1 MAKRRKPTKRE
12 MKEAKKL
19 LNEDGYIDQ
28 FLNAQGHLV
37 AKNTQWGMSVTA
49 SLKDGSNLVEH
60 VKQQIKRNFKQNM
73 LEVGL
78 PAMQRGMR
86 DQMPAYPDLTI
97 TAKSTN
103 LKEFV
108 DKTGKYTGTKG
119 QTYYRIEI
127 AVDYNKEN

>member
-12 MKEAKKL
+12 LKEAKRL
-19 LNEDGYIDQ
+19 LCDAAYPIQNN
-28 FLNAQGHLV
+28 NAEGHLQ
-37 AKNTQWGMSVTA
+37 AKNPEWGMSITV

-78 PAMQRGMR
+78 PAMQRGIR
-86 DQMPAYPDLTI
+86 DQMPAYPALTI

-119 QTYYRIEI
+119 LTYYRIEI
-127 AVDYNKEN
+127 AVDYNKED